1 MIASQLKMGKQEQVG
16 VNFCISD
23 KCNFKACLEFL
34 VSILVF
40 TCTLLLMVILFQYN
54 FLGENPIIYE
64 KYLKYLIS
72 PLGGEFFLCVCVSWK
87 CLRGKMEL

>member
-1 MIASQLKMGKQEQVG
+1 MGKQEQVG

-40 TCTLLLMVILFQYN
+40 TCTLLLMMILFQYN
-54 FLGENPIIYE
+54 FLGENPTIYE
-64 KYLKYLIS
+64 KYPKYLIS
-72 PLGGEFFLCVCVSWK
+72 PLGGEVFFVCVCVLKVLKGADGTVKLQS
-87 CLRGKMEL
+87 